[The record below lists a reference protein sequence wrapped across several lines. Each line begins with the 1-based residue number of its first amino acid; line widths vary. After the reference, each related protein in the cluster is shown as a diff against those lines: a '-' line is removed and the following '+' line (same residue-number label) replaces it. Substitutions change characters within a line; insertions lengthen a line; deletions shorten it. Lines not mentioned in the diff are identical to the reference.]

1 MRICIDPGHTFGS
14 NPSPADPTYSE
25 GTRMFA
31 LARFLRR
38 ALERYG
44 AEVVCTRGR
53 VIVAMFYAPPMKSND
68 RPPSAACRIR

>member
-38 ALERYG
+38 ALERYVPDG
-44 AEVVCTRGR
+44 DFPE
-53 VIVAMFYAPPMKSND
+53 
-68 RPPSAACRIR
+68 

>member
-53 VIVAMFYAPPMKSND
+53 VIVAMFYAPPL
-68 RPPSAACRIR
+68 